1 MTKLTFTPAIREFI
15 SKFIK
20 AISLSDLQ
28 CLMNVQSLEN
38 LRGYK
43 LENSVK
49 GSRAKPAEDDTRV
62 DCKGTMTGKR
72 RSRRIKKK
80 TETRHTFTD

>member
-1 MTKLTFTPAIREFI
+1 MTKFTFTPAIREFI

-49 GSRAKPAEDDTRV
+49 GSRAEPAEDDT
-62 DCKGTMTGKR
+62 
-72 RSRRIKKK
+72 
-80 TETRHTFTD
+80 